1 MYIVLCSLLAIA
13 QEPTPSPKKPTVTE
27 EKKMDVTA
35 EMRVMV
41 PKDGFIK
48 ANKDFSVILSLQ
60 NNTSKAAVAS
70 INEQTAQ
77 TTLTIP
83 NGTTQAVSIPWSTKE
98 ASIEANNSFAV
109 FGRIALSDPG
119 TYTLRFWWAPNGS
132 PSKEPTQTIDLVVQ

>member
-1 MYIVLCSLLAIA
+1 MYIVLCSILAIA
-13 QEPTPSPKKPTVTE
+13 QEPNPKPEPPTVTE

-48 ANKDFSVILSLQ
+48 AKKDFRVILSLQ
-60 NNTSKAAVAS
+60 NNTSKPAVAPL
-70 INEQTAQ
+70 NDQTVQ

-83 NGTTQAVSIPWSTKE
+83 NGETQAVSIPWSTKE
-98 ASIEANNSFAV
+98 ASIEASNSFAA

-132 PSKEPTQTIDLVVQ
+132 PSKEPTQTIELVVK

>member
-1 MYIVLCSLLAIA
+1 
-13 QEPTPSPKKPTVTE
+13 
-27 EKKMDVTA
+27 MDVTA
-35 EMRVMV
+35 EMRFMV

-60 NNTSKAAVAS
+60 NNTSKASIAP
-70 INEQTAQ
+70 INEQTVQ

-98 ASIEANNSFAV
+98 ASIEANNSFAA

-119 TYTLRFWWAPNGS
+119 TYTLRFWWTPNGS
-132 PSKEPTQTIDLVVQ
+132 QSKDPIQMIDLVVK